1 MNLSENEISQI
12 ILDCSFKIHREL
24 GPGIFESVY
33 EEVLSY
39 EIRKEG
45 LEVKRQ
51 FPIAVQWDNQTMEM
65 GFKAD
70 LIVEDKIII
79 ELKSVES
86 LQAVHKKQLL
96 TYLKLS
102 NIKLGLLINFNEN
115 LLKNGIKRIVNGL

>member
-1 MNLSENEISQI
+1 MYLSENEISRI
-12 ILDCSFKIHREL
+12 ILDCSFKIHSQL
-24 GPGIFESVY
+24 GPGIFESIY
-33 EEVLSY
+33 EEVLFY
-39 EIRKEG
+39 ELQKEG
-45 LEVKRQ
+45 LDVKRQ
-51 FPIAVQWDNQTMEM
+51 FPIAVKWDNHTMEM

-70 LIVEDKIII
+70 LIVEDKVII

-102 NIKLGLLINFNEN
+102 DIKLGLLINFNEN

>member
-39 EIRKEG
+39 EIQKEG

-70 LIVEDKIII
+70 LIVEDKVII

>member
-1 MNLSENEISQI
+1 MIENQI
-12 ILDCSFKIHREL
+12 TQKILDCSFNIHSKL
-24 GPGIFESVY
+24 GPGLFESVY

-39 EIRKEG
+39 ELEKEG

-51 FPIAVQWDNQTMEM
+51 PIIAVYWDNHQMDL

-70 LIVEDKIII
+70 LIVEDRVII

-102 NIKLGLLINFNEN
+102 GIKLGLLMNFNEN
-115 LLKNGIKRIVNGL
+115 MLKNGIKRIVNGL